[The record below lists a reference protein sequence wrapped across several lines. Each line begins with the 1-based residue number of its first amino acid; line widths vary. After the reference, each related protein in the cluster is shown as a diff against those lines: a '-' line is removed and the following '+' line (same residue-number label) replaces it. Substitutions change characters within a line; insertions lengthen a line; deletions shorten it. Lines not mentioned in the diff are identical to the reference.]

1 MFESAE
7 LCQTSMLILEQLNV
21 ITRNVQ
27 QVSDALNREND
38 YKIDTIMI
46 LIYRNN
52 QTLRLII

>member
-52 QTLRLII
+52 QT